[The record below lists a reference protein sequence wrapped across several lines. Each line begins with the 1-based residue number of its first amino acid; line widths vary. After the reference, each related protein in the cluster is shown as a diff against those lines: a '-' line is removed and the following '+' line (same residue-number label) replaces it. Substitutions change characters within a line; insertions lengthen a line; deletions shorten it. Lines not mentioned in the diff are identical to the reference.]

1 MTGFSALPTADEAA
15 SEGSAQWAGV
25 AKVLGPPWARFPA
38 ITVGLV
44 GVQVMW
50 SIEMAYASPY
60 LISLGLS
67 RSLMALVFIAGPLS
81 GLIVQPLIGVMADNS
96 KSRFGRRRPYI
107 AVGVALCSMALILL
121 GFTRNFASIITTW
134 GSPANNALTI
144 WLAVLS
150 IYFIDFSINA
160 VQAVDRALLVDILP
174 RAEQAKGNAWA
185 AIMLGIGSVGGFFFG
200 GINMPSLFSFFGRTQ
215 LQVLSVVGSVILI
228 GSHVTTLTAVK
239 ERILLSSGKSK
250 KSFPEELND
259 LWVNARNLPPIIRQI
274 CLVQFFA
281 WSAWFPILFFTTL
294 YVSDLYKR
302 SLPSSAFEGNMEDI
316 EAEGTRLGSRAQLLL
331 SLLALATNFLAP
343 LFVRNG
349 TSSSN
354 PMHMSPPKPWWQRK
368 VHLATLWAVSHLV
381 FAFCMFGT
389 FLTSSAT
396 GATILVTLLGFP
408 WAITQWAPF
417 SLLAEAIHST
427 PDSDFGEPDIDDNQ
441 SILLTDTSTHHPLQ
455 QNDELFPVEGE
466 DSDDDHDEGAVSSD
480 LVEQEENEEGSDDG
494 HDDGL
499 QADGDRQGLMGNI
512 HARRS
517 WVDLSDVGENVVQN
531 GGGTDRLGRGSLSA
545 KAGIIL
551 GIHNI
556 FVVIPQFLVTGLTA
570 LIFAILEPQRSVLHG
585 SHPGTIPPSLNA
597 TASSIANNSTASSA
611 TSRQDNENTVDPLS
625 GPNSVAIIFRIG
637 GIWAIIAFVLSWR
650 LSKDLRRRL

>member
-1 MTGFSALPTADEAA
+1 MTGFSALPTVDEAA

-25 AKVLGPPWARFPA
+25 AKVLGPPWVRFPT
-38 ITVGLV
+38 ITIGLL

-107 AVGVALCSMALILL
+107 AAGIALSSMALILL
-121 GFTRNFASIITTW
+121 GFTRYFASIITTW
-134 GSPANNALTI
+134 GSPANNLLTI
-144 WLAVLS
+144 CLAVVS
-150 IYFIDFSINA
+150 IYCIDFSINA

-200 GINMPSLFSFFGRTQ
+200 GINMPSLFPFFGRTQ
-215 LQVLSVVGSVILI
+215 LEVLSVFGSVILI
-228 GSHVTTLTAVK
+228 GSHITTLTAVK
-239 ERILLSSGKSK
+239 ERILLSSGKGK
-250 KSFPEELND
+250 KSFLGELND
-259 LWVNARNLPPIIRQI
+259 LWVNTQNLPPIIRQI

-281 WSAWFPILFFTTL
+281 WLAWFPILFFTTL

-302 SLPSSAFEGNMEDI
+302 SLPPSAFEGNMEDI

-331 SLLALATNFLAP
+331 SLLALTTNFLAP

-389 FLTSSAT
+389 FLASSAA
-396 GATILVTLLGFP
+396 GATIVVTLLGFP
-408 WAITQWAPF
+408 WAIAQWAPF

-427 PDSDFGEPDIDDNQ
+427 PDSDFGELDIDDNQ
-441 SILLTDTSTHHPLQ
+441 SILLTDTSTHRPLQ
-455 QNDELFPVEGE
+455 QNDELFAVEGE

-480 LVEQEENEEGSDDG
+480 PVKQGERNSEGSDDS

-499 QADGDRQGLMGNI
+499 RADSDRQGLMGNL

-531 GGGTDRLGRGSLSA
+531 GGGTDSPVRGSLSA

-570 LIFAILEPQRSVLHG
+570 LLFAILEPQRSVLHG
-585 SHPGTIPPSLNA
+585 SHPGTIPPNLNT
-597 TASSIANNSTASSA
+597 TASSIVNNNSTASPA
-611 TSRQDNENTVDPLS
+611 TSRQDTVSPIS
-625 GPNSVAIIFRIG
+625 GPSSVAIIFRIG
-637 GIWAIIAFVLSWR
+637 GIWAIVAFVLSWR
-650 LSKDLRRRL
+650 LSKDLRRRF